1 MSRMDMELEC
11 RQMAGYTDALVKP
24 DFIRSEKDKRVIGTL
39 WAAVHPLVVDAV
51 NICLKPQPVV

>member
-1 MSRMDMELEC
+1 MDMELEC